1 MQILLRLWKFYQGH
15 AILPRSTSHYA
26 SAMLHLGHVVLW
38 HNYNDNNQNCKWSK
52 AKSTEAKARKTNKK
66 NSITH
71 ESASPHQF
79 SFPVFP
85 RLIMSPEL
93 IFTQR
98 RHFNGAKQ
106 LEVRVPASPFWVNSV
121 FSNRMQK
128 VIRALWWNPILYILY
143 HFVSFSFS
151 SFFLFHIITVCLTDF
166 MDINSR
172 ILCVNLI
179 WS

>member
-1 MQILLRLWKFYQGH
+1 MRFYQGQP
-15 AILPRSTSHYA
+15 AIMRVPCSTL
-26 SAMLHLGHVVLW
+26 AMWCCGTIIMTTIRTA
-38 HNYNDNNQNCKWSK
+38 N
-52 AKSTEAKARKTNKK
+52 EAKQNQRKQRQEKQTK